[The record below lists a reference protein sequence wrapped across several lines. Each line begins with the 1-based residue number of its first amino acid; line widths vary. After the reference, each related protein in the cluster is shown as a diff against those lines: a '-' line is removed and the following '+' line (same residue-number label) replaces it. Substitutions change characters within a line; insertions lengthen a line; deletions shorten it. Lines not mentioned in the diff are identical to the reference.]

1 MHPQTRSVK
10 SPLGHHHC
18 QQQQQHQ
25 QLMDGPRMPNST
37 KMRTSP
43 NLLKSVASWISVS
56 CFSPLTPP
64 PPFLFPFRKDL
75 GRQQQTYK
83 LIIPHQTA
91 INSAKSLSRTIFPLT
106 LSAATPHLHYS
117 RFTRRMRLWL
127 LRCNI
132 SVERLL
138 RFPISFGCDM
148 WRNENG
154 NWRVRDGNKVVVVV
168 RFFARRSF
176 WIRCWFW

>member
-10 SPLGHHHC
+10 SPLGHLHC
-18 QQQQQHQ
+18 QQQQQQQ
-25 QLMDGPRMPNST
+25 QLMDGHPMPNFT
-37 KMRTSP
+37 KMQTSP
-43 NLLKSVASWISVS
+43 NLSKSVASWISVR

-64 PPFLFPFRKDL
+64 LILFLFLSRKDL
-75 GRQQQTYK
+75 GRQQTYK

-154 NWRVRDGNKVVVVV
+154 NWRVRDGNRVVVV

-176 WIRCWFW
+176 WIRCWCW